1 MKRLLLLFVALPFLA
16 NAQKVSVTKVE
27 LIAERVVVTYDLE
40 YSNASQDFLINLY
53 GSKDNFTV
61 PLTKVTGD
69 VGPEVKP
76 GTNKKIEWKIRD
88 EYGGYKGKL
97 SLEIR
102 GKVYVPVIRLQ
113 DFGTTQSYK
122 KGKQYEI
129 IWKPGNA
136 NPVNIEL
143 FKGNDRVQGDMAQ
156 PNNGEYTLNV
166 PSSLQNGKDY
176 RLRFTDSRNGEDVIF
191 TPYFKVVPKIPG
203 AVKILVPVLVVGGVA
218 AVLLSGGGG
227 DPEPDGGDGEGPGAI
242 ALPEFP
248 N

>member
-1 MKRLLLLFVALPFLA
+1 MKRLLLFLFALPFLV
-16 NAQKVSVTKVE
+16 NAQKVSITKVE
-27 LIAERVVVTYDLE
+27 LVAEKVIVTYDLE

-53 GSKDNFTV
+53 GSKDNFTA

-69 VGPEVKP
+69 VGEVKP
-76 GTNKKIEWKIRD
+76 GANKKIEWKLRD
-88 EYGGYKGKL
+88 EYGAYKGKL

-113 DFGTTQSYK
+113 NFNAANSYK

-156 PNNGEYTLNV
+156 PNNGEYTFNV
-166 PSSLQNGKDY
+166 PGTLQNGKDY
-176 RLRFTDSRNGEDVIF
+176 RLRFTDSKNGEDVVF
-191 TPYFKVVPKIPG
+191 TPYFKIVPKIPTV
-203 AVKILVPVLVVGGVA
+203 AKILVPVIVVGGVA
-218 AVLLSGGGG
+218 VVLLSGGGE
-227 DPEPDGGDGEGPGAI
+227 DPTAASAGS
-242 ALPEFP
+242 
-248 N
+248 